1 LRLDESDTRTVEAA
15 IWVATPVPV
24 AGIVVNVTSEP
35 REALNQL
42 RNDARSGQ
50 LTRLCRETGIELLV
64 AFGSATDPD
73 WPLPPRDL
81 DLAVVLTSHSSLLQ
95 VLDALATHLGFERID
110 LMDLGRAG
118 DVARAQAL
126 GRGELLYELTPGTFA
141 EQQILALVKQADT
154 RWLRDLQLAALSQ

>member
-1 LRLDESDTRTVEAA
+1 MVS
-15 IWVATPVPV
+15 
-24 AGIVVNVTSEP
+24 VTSNP
-35 REALNQL
+35 PAALNQL
-42 RNDARSGQ
+42 RRDARSG
-50 LTRLCRETGIELLV
+50 RLALLCQETGIELLV

-81 DLAVVLTSHSSLLQ
+81 DLAVILTSSSGLLQ
-95 VLDALATHLGFERID
+95 ALEALTTYLGLERVD
-110 LMDLGRAG
+110 LLDLGRAG

-154 RWLRDLQLAALSQ
+154 RWLRDLQLEALSQ